1 MVRSTRVKRQAEF
14 TDFYL
19 SARDDCLRTVLLTV
33 RDRQLAE
40 DVVAEAFAR
49 AWASWRK
56 VSEHPAP
63 ASWVV
68 RTALNLHVSW
78 WRRGRH
84 EVAFEG
90 YEVTA
95 PPQGVSGL
103 DDALVKAVQRLPAR
117 QREVITLRI
126 FFDLDTDTTAKLLG
140 VAPGT
145 VGTHLHRAICTLR
158 EQIPSFT
165 DQEA

>member
-1 MVRSTRVKRQAEF
+1 MRSTAVKRQPEF
-14 TDFYL
+14 TDFYAA
-19 SARDDCLRTVLLTV
+19 ARDDCLRIVMLTV

-40 DVVAEAFAR
+40 ELVAEAFAR
-49 AWASWRK
+49 AWASWGK
-56 VSEHPAP
+56 VREHPAP
-63 ASWVV
+63 TSWVV

-84 EVAFEG
+84 EVAFDGHEA
-90 YEVTA
+90 TA
-95 PPQGVSGL
+95 PPQSVPAL

-145 VGTHLHRAICTLR
+145 VGTHLHRAICALR
-158 EQIPSFT
+158 EQIPAFT